1 MLSCSVRIYWVLLRA
16 GFRRQA
22 VYRLALVS
30 GLVTNAFFGV
40 IRTSVFTALY
50 RQRPEVSGLAR
61 SDILTYI
68 WLLEGMFAVIWAS
81 WIWEFA
87 ESVRSGDFAVE
98 LLRPGDP
105 YLRLAAFDLGRSLNV
120 LLTRLAPVL
129 AVAAALLP
137 LRLPTS
143 PGGIAAL
150 LASLVMACVIAFQLR
165 LLFGM
170 TAFWT
175 PDYKAV
181 HSLLVPVLYLAS
193 GFVIPT
199 DYFPGPLRAVVEASP
214 LFALMMAPVRVAVG
228 QSVATALAGQAV
240 WLMVLGAGSRAL
252 LALASRR
259 LVVHGG

>member
-1 MLSCSVRIYWVLLRA
+1 MYWVLLGA
-16 GFRRQA
+16 GFRRQS

-40 IRTSVFTALY
+40 IRTTVFSALY
-50 RQRPEVSGLAR
+50 RNRPEVAGLVRA
-61 SDILTYI
+61 DILTYI
-68 WLLEGMFAVIWAS
+68 WLLEGIFGVIWAT
-81 WIWEFA
+81 WVWELA
-87 ESVRSGDFAVE
+87 ESVRSGDFAIE

-120 LLTRLAPVL
+120 LVTRLLPVL
-129 AVAAALLP
+129 AVAAAVLP

-150 LASLVMACVIAFQLR
+150 AASLVVAAAIAFQLR

-170 TAFWT
+170 AAFWT
-175 PDYKAV
+175 PDYKAGY
-181 HSLLVPVLYLAS
+181 SLIVPVLYLAS

-199 DYFPGPLRAVVEASP
+199 DYFPAVLRAVVEASP
-214 LFALMMAPVRVAVG
+214 LFALMMAPVRVAIG
-228 QSVATALAGQAV
+228 QSVAAALATQV
-240 WLMVLGAGSRAL
+240 LWLAVLGAASRAL
-252 LALASRR
+252 LAFASRR

>member
-1 MLSCSVRIYWVLLRA
+1 VRIYWVLLRA
-16 GFRRQA
+16 GYRRQA
-22 VYRLALVS
+22 IYRLALVS
-30 GLVTNAFFGV
+30 GLVTNAFFGI

-50 RQRPEVSGLAR
+50 RDRPAVGGLAR
-61 SDILTYI
+61 GDILTYI
-68 WLLEGMFAVIWAS
+68 WLLEGLFGVIWAS

-87 ESVRSGDFAVE
+87 ESVRSGDFAID

-105 YLRLAAFDLGRSLNV
+105 YLRLAAFDMGRSLNV
-120 LLTRLAPVL
+120 LLTRLGPAL
-129 AVAAALLP
+129 LLAALLLP
-137 LRLPTS
+137 LHLPTT

-150 LASLVMACVIAFQLR
+150 AVSLAMAALIAFQIR

-175 PDYKAV
+175 PDYKAG
-181 HSLLVPVLYLAS
+181 HSLIVPVLYLAS

-199 DYFPGPLRAVVEASP
+199 NYFPAALRALVEASP
-214 LFALMMAPVRVAVG
+214 LFALMMAPVRVAIG
-228 QSVATALAGQAV
+228 QSVAEALASQAA
-240 WLMVLGAGSRAL
+240 WLVVLGAASRGV

>member
-1 MLSCSVRIYWVLLRA
+1 MLRCSVRIYWVLLKA

-40 IRTSVFTALY
+40 IRTSVFSALY
-50 RQRPEVSGLAR
+50 RHRPEVAGLVR

-68 WLLEGMFAVIWAS
+68 WLLEGLFGVIWAT
-81 WIWEFA
+81 WVWEFA

-105 YLRLAAFDLGRSLNV
+105 YLRLAAFDLGRCLNV
-120 LLTRLAPVL
+120 LLTRLVPVL
-129 AVAAALLP
+129 VLAAALLP

-150 LASLVMACVIAFQLR
+150 AASLVMASVIGFQLR

-170 TAFWT
+170 AAFWT
-175 PDYKAV
+175 PDYKAGY
-181 HSLLVPVLYLAS
+181 SLIVPVLYLAS

-199 DYFPGPLRAVVEASP
+199 DYFPAALRTVVEASP

-228 QSVATALAGQAV
+228 LSAAAALAGQVV
-240 WLMVLGAGSRAL
+240 WLIALGAGSRAL

-259 LVVHGG
+259 LVIHGG

>member
-1 MLSCSVRIYWVLLRA
+1 MLRCSVRIYWVLLRA

-30 GLVTNAFFGV
+30 GLVTSAFFGV
-40 IRTSVFTALY
+40 VRTAVFSALY
-50 RQRPEVSGLAR
+50 RHRPEVAGLAR
-61 SDILTYI
+61 SDVLTYI
-68 WLLEGMFAVIWAS
+68 WLLEGMFAVTWAS

-105 YLRLAAFDLGRSLNV
+105 YLRLAALDLGRSLNV

-129 AVAAALLP
+129 VVAALLLP

-143 PGGIAAL
+143 PGGIVAL
-150 LASLVMACVIAFQLR
+150 SASMVMASMIAFQVR

-175 PDYKAV
+175 PDYKAA
-181 HSLLVPVLYLAS
+181 HSLIVPVLYLAS

-199 DYFPGPLRAVVEASP
+199 NYFPAALRAVVEASP

-228 QSVATALAGQAV
+228 QSVAASLAGQVV
-240 WLMVLGAGSRAL
+240 WLVVLGAGSHAL
-252 LALASRR
+252 LAVASRR

>member
-1 MLSCSVRIYWVLLRA
+1 MFVCIYWVLLGA

-30 GLVTNAFFGV
+30 GLVTNAFFGI
-40 IRTSVFTALY
+40 IRTSVFSALY
-50 RQRPEVSGLAR
+50 RNRPEVAGLVRA
-61 SDILTYI
+61 DILTYT
-68 WLLEGMFAVIWAS
+68 WLLEGMFGVIWAS

-105 YLRLAAFDLGRSLNV
+105 YLRMAAFDLGRSLNV
-120 LLTRLAPVL
+120 LLTRLVPVL
-129 AVAAALLP
+129 AVAAVLLP

-143 PGGIAAL
+143 PGGIVAL
-150 LASLVMACVIAFQLR
+150 AGSLVMASVIAFQLR

-170 TAFWT
+170 AAFWT
-175 PDYKAV
+175 PDYKAG
-181 HSLLVPVLYLAS
+181 HSLIVPVLYLAS

-199 DYFPGPLRAVVEASP
+199 DYFPAALRAVVEASP

-228 QSVATALAGQAV
+228 QSVAAALAGQV
-240 WLMVLGAGSRAL
+240 IWLAVLGAGSRAL

>member
-1 MLSCSVRIYWVLLRA
+1 MLRCSVRIYWVLLQA

-40 IRTSVFTALY
+40 IRTSVFSALY
-50 RQRPEVSGLAR
+50 RHRPEVAGLVR

-68 WLLEGMFAVIWAS
+68 WLLEGLFGVIWAT
-81 WIWEFA
+81 WVWEFA

-120 LLTRLAPVL
+120 LLTRLVPVVAL
-129 AVAAALLP
+129 AAALLP

-143 PGGIAAL
+143 PGGVAAL
-150 LASLVMACVIAFQLR
+150 AASLVMAAVIGFQLR

-170 TAFWT
+170 AAFWT
-175 PDYKAV
+175 PDYKAGY
-181 HSLLVPVLYLAS
+181 SLIVPVLYLAS

-199 DYFPGPLRAVVEASP
+199 DYFPAALRTVVEASP
-214 LFALMMAPVRVAVG
+214 LFSVMMAPVRVAVG
-228 QSVATALAGQAV
+228 QSAAAALAGQVV
-240 WLMVLGAGSRAL
+240 WLVVLGAGSRAL